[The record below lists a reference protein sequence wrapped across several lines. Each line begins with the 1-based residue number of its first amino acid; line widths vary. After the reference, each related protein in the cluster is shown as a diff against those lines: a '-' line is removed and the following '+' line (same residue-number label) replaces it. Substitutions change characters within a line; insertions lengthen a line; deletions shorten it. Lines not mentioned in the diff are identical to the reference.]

1 MEKRIGHRA
10 MGKLA
15 AAAAV
20 GLVGFGS
27 SQTADASL
35 VIDIRATAV
44 NGQPVSLAGNGDAPE
59 TLTIEGATNVVS
71 FDIVARVTGTND
83 LDDEAFKIMNGVF
96 RSNGGLLGDLSTQV
110 AAPFNSTPGAQNGS
124 QIDIDSDG
132 DFDIG
137 SIPNGGQANMF
148 FAAFFGGTAAFQN
161 GTVVPG
167 SSPVSEEF
175 VIGTGTWTAKG
186 GSGET
191 FLDFIRRRNPGN
203 PGSNNTVYANWNEDG
218 SAGSSSVRNG
228 TSPYSVDGLNI
239 VSGVIPEPTGV
250 ALAGLASLGL
260 LGRRRNKNA

>member
-1 MEKRIGHRA
+1 MEKRIGHRT

-44 NGQPVSLAGNGDAPE
+44 NSQPITVPGNGDAPE
-59 TLTIEGATNVVS
+59 TVVVGGAGDVVS
-71 FDIVARVTGTND
+71 FNIIARVTGTND
-83 LDDEAFKIMNGVF
+83 LDDEAFKTMNGVF
-96 RSNGGLLGDLSTQV
+96 RSSTGGLLGDLSTQF
-110 AAPFNSTPGAQNGS
+110 ASPFNSTGAQNGS

-137 SIPNGGQANMF
+137 AAPNGGQANMF
-148 FAAFFGGTAAFQN
+148 FAAFFGGTSAFQD
-161 GTVVPG
+161 GTVVQQ
-167 SSPVSEEF
+167 SPSSEEF
-175 VIGTGTWTAKG
+175 LIGTGTWTARNG
-186 GSGET
+186 EGET

-203 PGSNNTVYANWNEDG
+203 PGGNNVIYANWNEDG
-218 SAGSSSVRNG
+218 TSGTASVRNG
-228 TSPYSVDGLNI
+228 ASPYSVDGLNI
-239 VSGVIPEPTGV
+239 VVPEPSGI